1 MGGRQAGDS
10 RPNFEARVQEL
21 KQAGNWNV
29 LVLYASEWTRK
40 EPTNPSAWHEL
51 SVGYAKMRQLD
62 DAFQAAAKAVALA
75 PQDARLW
82 NNLGHVNLSLERLP
96 EAKVAFDHALALL
109 ADDPDTLC
117 SAALVAQR
125 QGRASDADA
134 LAGQVKGA
142 DGGCRASAA
151 RPSRTDPAGSFRS
164 SGLPKILPGRL
175 RRPEP
180 GARFAQRP
188 FLRASCPESGA
199 TAQAEAR
206 PGANGGRGGG
216 LLRAGP
222 GKSEHGLDDS
232 FSLLSNLR
240 LGRSNR
246 VTTAHAIV
254 ACSAGADDGCRRI
267 AWGQAHATTTTMR
280 RYCHLKGRTSMTV
293 KVEKKGFVW
302 TVIHDRP
309 EARNA
314 MDPES
319 ADALTRAFLEFDA
332 DDTARVAVLYGE
344 GGAFCAGWDLKYV
357 STLDESYPLGELDI
371 PVAGPRGN
379 GGEIARGPLGPSRLE
394 LDKPVIAAVAGPA
407 VAGGMEL
414 ALWCDF
420 RVMQEDAYFG
430 VYCRRWGV
438 PLIDGGTV
446 RLPKI
451 VGQGRALEIILT
463 GRKVPA
469 EECLRIGL
477 CEYLVPNG
485 TVRAKA
491 EELAQDIA
499 SFPPTCVRVDRR
511 SAIKSQGLPVRD
523 ALIQEWYNGREALV
537 KDGAAG
543 AMRFKNGLG
552 RHGDFTK
559 IY

>member
-1 MGGRQAGDS
+1 MTV
-10 RPNFEARVQEL
+10 RVD
-21 KQAGNWNV
+21 K
-29 LVLYASEWTRK
+29 
-40 EPTNPSAWHEL
+40 
-51 SVGYAKMRQLD
+51 
-62 DAFQAAAKAVALA
+62 
-75 PQDARLW
+75 
-82 NNLGHVNLSLERLP
+82 
-96 EAKVAFDHALALL
+96 
-109 ADDPDTLC
+109 
-117 SAALVAQR
+117 
-125 QGRASDADA
+125 
-134 LAGQVKGA
+134 
-142 DGGCRASAA
+142 
-151 RPSRTDPAGSFRS
+151 
-164 SGLPKILPGRL
+164 SGL
-175 RRPEP
+175 
-180 GARFAQRP
+180 
-188 FLRASCPESGA
+188 
-199 TAQAEAR
+199 
-206 PGANGGRGGG
+206 
-216 LLRAGP
+216 
-222 GKSEHGLDDS
+222 
-232 FSLLSNLR
+232 
-240 LGRSNR
+240 
-246 VTTAHAIV
+246 
-254 ACSAGADDGCRRI
+254 
-267 AWGQAHATTTTMR
+267 
-280 RYCHLKGRTSMTV
+280 
-293 KVEKKGFVW
+293 VW
-302 TVIHDRP
+302 TVIHKRP

-332 DDTARVAVLYGE
+332 DATARVAVLYGE

-371 PVAGPRGN
+371 PPAGPRGN
-379 GGEIARGPLGPSRLE
+379 GGEIPRGPLGPSRLE

-420 RVMQEDAYFG
+420 RVMQQDAYFG

-446 RLPKI
+446 RLPRI

-485 TVRAKA
+485 EVRAKA
-491 EELAQDIA
+491 EELAQEIA
-499 SFPPTCVRVDRR
+499 CFPPVCVRADRR
-511 SAIKSQGLPVRD
+511 SAIKSHGLSVRD

-543 AMRFKNGLG
+543 ALRFKNGLG